1 MSLPNEN
8 KQATN
13 PEAKRLVIYQV
24 GGTSPRVRKSTGA
37 ARDNSPRR
45 QPWVSTQKTNK
56 PQRGG
61 TKKIQSPSS
70 DCLECPSVAPSG
82 LPMNNQA
89 QKWRG
94 EPASPVNL
102 RGLLFFVVTALA
114 CGDDYS
120 ASENETISLSFRTS
134 TFRLANAGWL
144 QTTLRFIA
152 LPVGSIRCA
161 LSIGS

>member
-1 MSLPNEN
+1 M
-8 KQATN
+8 
-13 PEAKRLVIYQV
+13 R
-24 GGTSPRVRKSTGA
+24 A
-37 ARDNSPRR
+37 ARKCRYQKKTSKPRI
-45 QPWVSTQKTNK
+45 PK
-56 PQRGG
+56 PSAWLSRRR
-61 TKKIQSPSS
+61 
-70 DCLECPSVAPSG
+70 D
-82 LPMNNQA
+82 
-89 QKWRG
+89 

-114 CGDDYS
+114 CGADYS

>member
-1 MSLPNEN
+1 MRLPGSVAS
-8 KQATN
+8 KRKPTN
-13 PEAKRLVIYQV
+13 PEAKRLVIKV
-24 GGTSPRVRKSTGA
+24 E
-37 ARDNSPRR
+37 D
-45 QPWVSTQKTNK
+45 
-56 PQRGG
+56 
-61 TKKIQSPSS
+61 
-70 DCLECPSVAPSG
+70 
-82 LPMNNQA
+82 
-89 QKWRG
+89 
-94 EPASPVNL
+94 EPASHVNL
-102 RGLLFFVVTALA
+102 RGLLLFVVTALA